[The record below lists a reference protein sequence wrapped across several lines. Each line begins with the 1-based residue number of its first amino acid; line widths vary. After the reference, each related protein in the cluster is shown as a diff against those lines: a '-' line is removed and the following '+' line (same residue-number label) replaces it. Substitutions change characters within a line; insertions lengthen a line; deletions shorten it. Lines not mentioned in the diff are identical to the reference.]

1 MAVKNCW
8 VEDTVL
14 SPVLRRERY
23 RTLSHRWL
31 PMAGGDGT
39 SMAHYKVP
47 LLINIAHIPKV
58 NDWGAAGAPMIISA
72 PRQCVGVGTTRP
84 RWRSSVV
91 FGDRTKRSSLRAAA
105 YSP

>member
-23 RTLSHRWL
+23 RTLCHRWL

-39 SMAHYKVP
+39 SMTHDKVP
-47 LLINIAHIPKV
+47 LLVNIAHIPKV
-58 NDWGAAGAPMIISA
+58 ND
-72 PRQCVGVGTTRP
+72 
-84 RWRSSVV
+84 
-91 FGDRTKRSSLRAAA
+91 
-105 YSP
+105 